1 MAEEQTVEELQQ
13 KVAESRQLEKELT
26 KKNDQFI
33 FDVKKLLAEATI
45 DEAKKVTALHSMLT
59 ELVAGQKTGATAKQL
74 YGTPTEAAF
83 AIVNAPEPEPELTF
97 WRVWLDNSLLL
108 LIFLSAITG
117 LLALLTNQA
126 TTTQGIMSIIVGAL
140 SGGFSFYLIYR
151 YIYIYDLPGAD
162 VSKRPGLLKTGWIM
176 ALCFIPWFLIFAF
189 AAFIPEVVN
198 PKVSPFIAIALGG
211 GTYFLRRWLQKNH
224 GLRGTMFMRR

>member
-126 TTTQGIMSIIVGAL
+126 TTTQGIMSIIVGCGQGE
-140 SGGFSFYLIYR
+140 SR
-151 YIYIYDLPGAD
+151 
-162 VSKRPGLLKTGWIM
+162 
-176 ALCFIPWFLIFAF
+176 
-189 AAFIPEVVN
+189 
-198 PKVSPFIAIALGG
+198 
-211 GTYFLRRWLQKNH
+211 Q
-224 GLRGTMFMRR
+224 